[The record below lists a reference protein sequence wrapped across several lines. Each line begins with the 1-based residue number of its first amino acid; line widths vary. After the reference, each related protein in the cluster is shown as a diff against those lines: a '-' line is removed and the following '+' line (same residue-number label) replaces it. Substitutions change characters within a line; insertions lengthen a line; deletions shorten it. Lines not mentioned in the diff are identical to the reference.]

1 MCISSDQLKIIRYA
15 IRTNSRPNPSTTSE
29 RQISFIA
36 NKTVNSL
43 EEKIIIS
50 QHLKS
55 QQKNI
60 HFKYG
65 KNAKFY
71 L

>member
-1 MCISSDQLKIIRYA
+1 MTHYFMCISSDQLKIIRYA
-15 IRTNSRPNPSTTSE
+15 VRTNSRPNPSTASE
-29 RQISFIA
+29 SQISFIA

-50 QHLKS
+50 QRLKS
-55 QQKNI
+55 QQK
-60 HFKYG
+60 
-65 KNAKFY
+65 KNSLKI

>member
-1 MCISSDQLKIIRYA
+1 LKIIRYA
-15 IRTNSRPNPSTTSE
+15 VRTNSRPNPSTTSE
-29 RQISFIA
+29 SQISFIA

-50 QHLKS
+50 QRLKS
-55 QQKNI
+55 QQK
-60 HFKYG
+60 
-65 KNAKFY
+65 KNSLKI